1 MKELEHIELEGVLPF
16 NRFFFRSCYFH
27 QLLACYKYFGIS
39 SEIVIGN
46 YLNLYVNDAGRL
58 KTKEIQVFDKETFE
72 ALTGIR
78 QIKYWPKGAIQE
90 VLIQR
95 LKKGVPSIIVV
106 DCFYM
111 PFRADTF
118 GKIHTDHY
126 ISVYGYDSIKKVFI
140 ILEHESEKDFRYVR
154 HEFTETDLENA
165 YQGGV
170 RCLQQRRDPFVT
182 FEKLHDPDKDYFEKL
197 REQIGAYAKEIN
209 ESYRVLKKYFCAKEI
224 LNKFSNMEKGL
235 YKDLYWQKFRQM
247 HQFTFT
253 YPKLLKEIKKNFL
266 DIING
271 YKTLFFICDDTG
283 KEEKVK
289 KKIISQIKII
299 CDKEKCI
306 RNWMLYKA
314 GKKKRLFIKSNKI

>member
-1 MKELEHIELEGVLPF
+1 MNESEYIELKGVSPF

-27 QLLACYKYFGIS
+27 QLLACYKYFGVS
-39 SEIVIGN
+39 PEVVIGN

-78 QIKYWPKGAIQE
+78 QIKYWPQGAIRK
-90 VLIQR
+90 VLIEK
-95 LKKGVPSIIVV
+95 LKMRVPSIIVV
-106 DCFYM
+106 DCFYI

-126 ISVYGYDSIKKVFI
+126 ISVYGYDPIKKVFI

-154 HEFTETDLENA
+154 HEFPAEALENA

-170 RCLQQRRDPFVT
+170 SCLQQGRDPFIT
-182 FEKLHDPDKDYFEKL
+182 FEKLHEPDKNYFEKL
-197 REQIGAYAKEIN
+197 RERIKAYTKEIK
-209 ESYRVLKKYFCAKEI
+209 ESYCVLKKYFCAEGI
-224 LNKFSNMEKGL
+224 LSKFSNMEKGV
-235 YKDLYWQKFRQM
+235 YKDLYWQKLRQI

-253 YPKLLKEIKKNFL
+253 YPKLSKEMKKNFL

-271 YKTLFFICDDTG
+271 YKTLISICG
-283 KEEKVK
+283 SIEQRENLKE
-289 KKIISQIKII
+289 KIISQIKTI
-299 CDKEKCI
+299 CDKEKRI

-314 GKKKRLFIKSNKI
+314 EQSEVR